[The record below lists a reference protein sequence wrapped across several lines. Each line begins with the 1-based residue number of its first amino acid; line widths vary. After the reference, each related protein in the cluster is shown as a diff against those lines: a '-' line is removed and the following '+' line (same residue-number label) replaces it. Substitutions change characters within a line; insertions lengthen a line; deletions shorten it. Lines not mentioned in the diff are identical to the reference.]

1 MTTFNKKFRRD
12 LSQGKYYEQKALDLF
27 DYDSFH
33 QSAGYCKEYDFWFE
47 KDNKRTY
54 VEVKSERY
62 ASITSNLAIEFEY
75 KGNPSGIDITKADF
89 YVYYILHTGNGT
101 VRGDIKKEEC
111 YIIPTDVLK
120 DVASKCRI
128 AQGGDGY
135 NSKMHLVHKALI
147 KKYLHHVEIIDD
159 VDDICDKLTDTKIS
173 S

>member
-1 MTTFNKKFRRD
+1 MN
-12 LSQGKYYEQKALDLF
+12 LF

-33 QSAGYCKEYDFWFE
+33 QSKGYCKEYDFWFI
-47 KDNKRTY
+47 KDDKITY

-75 KGNPSGIDITKADF
+75 KGKPSGISITKADY
-89 YVYYILHTGNGT
+89 YVYYILHTMNGT
-101 VRGDIKKEEC
+101 VQGDIKKEEC

-120 DVASKCRI
+120 DVASRCRI

-135 NSKMHLVHKALI
+135 NSKMYLVHKALL
-147 KKYLHHVEIIDD
+147 KKYLHHVEIIDE